1 MATSLITKTLKS
13 IKNPKLLRPLTG
25 QFTSIAAVQ
34 SENPSSSFTN
44 ADSNNNK
51 RSSSNDNN
59 IDMRKGPPNC
69 NSKGEKDSSSVT
81 MPISSMTGSI
91 VGKRF
96 YKQVTTREADDGN
109 GWTVMLDYRTLKT
122 PSKRPLK
129 LPTIALAKAIAAEW
143 DYQQTDGI
151 RPFTMPLMKLACTA
165 LDRVPLTRP
174 KIIEHLMRKFS
185 QDLVFCRAPEDN
197 VLTSGVYV
205 SSISCRYF
213 TITEQ
218 LNGSIIVVILYGWSC
233 LLSRKIFLLKFLKKI
248 HPKINFNVFSELFMN
263 HGAFYFG
270 ISSTICDPEKR
281 QVEKLDP
288 LIGWINSE
296 FGFKPVVYSS
306 LFGGKQEE
314 GLVKAIEHHLRQTDD
329 CQLAVIDAIASAAHS
344 LIIAVGIVKG
354 KLDIEEA
361 IELIRLEEDF
371 QVDTWGLVE
380 GGHDIDI
387 ADLRVQI
394 SSAAVFLGLSR
405 K

>member
-1 MATSLITKTLKS
+1 MATSLIAKTLNS
-13 IKNPKLLRPLTG
+13 IKNPQLLRTLTR
-25 QFTSIAAVQ
+25 QFASIATVQ
-34 SENPSSSFTN
+34 SENPSSSFTF
-44 ADSNNNK
+44 ADSDSN
-51 RSSSNDNN
+51 SSSSCNDSN
-59 IDMRKGPPNC
+59 IYMKKGLPNC
-69 NSKGEKDSSSVT
+69 NVKGEKDSSSVT
-81 MPISSMTGSI
+81 MPMSSMTGSI

-109 GWTVMLDYRTLKT
+109 GWNVMLDYRTLKT

-129 LPTIALAKAIAAEW
+129 LPTLALAKAIAAEW

-174 KIIEHLMRKFS
+174 KIIEHLIKKFS
-185 QDLVFCRAPEDN
+185 QDLVFCRVPEDN
-197 VLTSGVYV
+197 VLTSGVYGDMFFHEIY
-205 SSISCRYF
+205 S

-218 LNGSIIVVILYGWSC
+218 LN
-233 LLSRKIFLLKFLKKI
+233 
-248 HPKINFNVFSELFMN
+248 E
-263 HGAFYFG
+263 
-270 ISSTICDPEKR
+270 R
-281 QVEKLDP
+281 QVEKFDP
-288 LIGWINSE
+288 LIGWIKSE
-296 FGFKPVVYSS
+296 FGFKPVVYSC

-314 GLVKAIEHHLRQTDD
+314 GLVKAIENLLKLTDD